1 MNPFWERIVGAGDAC
16 RFRGD
21 SFVLRL
27 KGGASGVLSHR
38 NDGGHDLLA
47 VAGCVSLDNAGVR
60 HAVQKLSRGPVEVLP
75 QMVREAGGAAKAA
88 ATPASAASQPAATPA
103 KQ

>member
-16 RFRGD
+16 RFRGG

-47 VAGCVSLDNAGVR
+47 VAGCVSLDHAGER
-60 HAVQKLSRGPVEVLP
+60 HALQKLSRGPVEVLP

-88 ATPASAASQPAATPA
+88 SVAAALRGVDVRLRLQ
-103 KQ
+103 

>member
-1 MNPFWERIVGAGDAC
+1 M
-16 RFRGD
+16 
-21 SFVLRL
+21 LRL

-47 VAGCVSLDNAGVR
+47 VAGLMGLYHAGER
-60 HAVQKLSRGPVEVLP
+60 HALQKLSRGPVEVLP

-88 ATPASAASQPAATPA
+88 AIAAALRGVNVLVQPR
-103 KQ
+103 